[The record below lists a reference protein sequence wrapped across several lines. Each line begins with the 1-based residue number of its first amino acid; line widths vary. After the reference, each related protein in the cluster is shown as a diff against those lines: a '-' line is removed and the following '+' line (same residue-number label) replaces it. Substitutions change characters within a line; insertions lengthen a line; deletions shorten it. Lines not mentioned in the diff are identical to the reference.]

1 MVMGVAV
8 GWAGVA
14 FDAWIEH
21 LGPNVGEMVS
31 VVNGVCGIEE
41 GEAP

>member
-1 MVMGVAV
+1 M
-8 GWAGVA
+8 A
-14 FDAWIEH
+14 FDAWVEQ

-31 VVNGVCGIEE
+31 VVNGVWGIEE